1 MDVKTKT
8 LKLATALTFNMV
20 RRICLTVGAA
30 CIAASAMAQETSPFV
45 GNWSGVWSHSGQ
57 HNEFNVLAVDAEGR
71 ITALYCTLKN
81 DGSGIFFHVKP
92 GGIESSI
99 DGQVLRFKRP
109 KRKYK
114 YTLTGDDTLTFKY
127 TRNGKTGTLKMSRQ
141 EPSGCAAGIA
151 PAMPE

>member
-1 MDVKTKT
+1 MNAKTKIS
-8 LKLATALTFNMV
+8 KLATALTFNMV
-20 RRICLTVGAA
+20 RRICLTVGVA
-30 CIAASAMAQETSPFV
+30 CIAASAMAQETNPFV
-45 GNWSGVWSHSGQ
+45 GNWSGVWDDNGQ

-127 TRNGKTGTLKMSRQ
+127 TRNGKAGTLKMSRQ
-141 EPSGCAAGIA
+141 EPSGCAARIA